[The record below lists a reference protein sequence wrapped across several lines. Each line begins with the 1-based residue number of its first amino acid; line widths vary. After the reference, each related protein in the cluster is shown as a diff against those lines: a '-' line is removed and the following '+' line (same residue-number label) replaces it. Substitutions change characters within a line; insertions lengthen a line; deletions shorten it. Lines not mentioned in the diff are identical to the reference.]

1 VKKVSSKI
9 TEKTTRQ
16 FMAEVSDAHHAMAG
30 AVIAASAAQAAALG
44 EACLQISLDNQVDKL
59 DWTSVSARI
68 EQMAHIK
75 ATLAEWC
82 DQDAVA
88 ISEHVALREVGDQ
101 SSGEQLLC
109 ESPAEISR
117 LAIEAAML
125 LQEFRPLVFEQV
137 QDDLEMAI
145 SLLTGSGRAAI
156 LLLDSN
162 LRIWSDNSA
171 LLVEYEPILAELLKQ
186 VDRLTPKSRIRT
198 S

>member
-1 VKKVSSKI
+1 MSPKI
-9 TEKTTRQ
+9 TEKTIRQ
-16 FMAEVSDAHHAMAG
+16 FVAEVSDAHHAMAG

-88 ISEHVALREVGDQ
+88 ISEHVALREAGDQ
-101 SSGEQLLC
+101 LSGEQLLC

-117 LAIEAAML
+117 LAIETARL

-162 LRIWSDNSA
+162 LRIWSDNPA
-171 LLVEYEPILAELLKQ
+171 LLTEYEPILAELLEQ
-186 VDRLTPKSRIRT
+186 VDQLTPKSRIRT

>member
-1 VKKVSSKI
+1 MSPRI
-9 TEKTTRQ
+9 TEKTIRQ
-16 FMAEVSDAHHAMAG
+16 FMAEVGDAHHAMAG

-75 ATLAEWC
+75 ETLVEWC
-82 DQDAVA
+82 DEDAVA
-88 ISEHVALREVGDQ
+88 ISGHVALRETENQ

-117 LAIEAAML
+117 LAIEAARL
-125 LQEFRPLVFEQV
+125 LQEFRPLVFGQV

>member
-1 VKKVSSKI
+1 MSPRI
-9 TEKTTRQ
+9 TEKTIRQ

-59 DWTSVSARI
+59 DWTRVSARI

-75 ATLAEWC
+75 ETLVEWC
-82 DQDAVA
+82 DEDAVA
-88 ISEHVALREVGDQ
+88 ISEHAALRETENQLG
-101 SSGEQLLC
+101 GEQLLC

-117 LAIEAAML
+117 LAIEAARL

-145 SLLTGSGRAAI
+145 SLLTGTGRAAI

-171 LLVEYEPILAELLKQ
+171 LLTEYEPILAELERQLKQ
-186 VDRLTPKSRIRT
+186 LTPVSRIRDR
-198 S
+198 